1 MKPLQEHI
9 KQLCEV
15 PAMNK
20 NSVRELLAEIG
31 VDMGVS
37 PTANHLLSWAK
48 LASGNNESAGKKS

>member
-1 MKPLQEHI
+1 
-9 KQLCEV
+9 
-15 PAMNK
+15 MNK
-20 NSVRELLAEIG
+20 TSVRELLAEIG